1 MPELPEVETVRRGL
15 EPVLVGQ
22 RIVSVEQRRAD
33 LRIPFPEN
41 FGARLT
47 GRAVETLTRRAKY
60 LLAHLDDGAVLIV
73 HLGMSGRVSI
83 VGPDHVQGRKT
94 GQLGEFTHNQ
104 GNRGA
109 HDHVVIRLANGIE
122 IVYNDPRRFG
132 LMDLSTSAG
141 IADHPLL
148 ADLGVEPL
156 GPDLTPVHLARHA
169 AGRRSDLKS
178 FLLDQRIVA
187 GMGNIYVCE
196 ALFRTRLRPSRAAAC
211 LATPAGKPNART
223 NALIPHIQAVL
234 AEAIEAGGSTLRD
247 YQQTDGS
254 MGYFQHRFHVYG
266 RESEPCMTPA
276 CRGKVRRNVQ
286 AGRSTFFCPVCQR

>member
-22 RIVSVEQRRAD
+22 KIIRVEQRRAD
-33 LRIPFPEN
+33 LRIPFPKN

-47 GRAVETLTRRAKY
+47 GRTVQTLKRRAKY
-60 LLAHLDDGAVLIV
+60 LLAHLDDGTALII

-83 VGPDHVQGRKT
+83 AGHGKK

-104 GNRGA
+104 GGRDV
-109 HDHVVIRLANGIE
+109 HDHVVLRLASGIE

-132 LMDLSTSAG
+132 LMDLATSATL
-141 IADHPLL
+141 AEHPLL
-148 ADLGVEPL
+148 AGLGVEPL
-156 GPDLTPVHLARHA
+156 SPDLRPQYLAHHA

-187 GMGNIYVCE
+187 GLGNIYVCE
-196 ALFRTRLRPSRAAAC
+196 ALYRTRLNPSRVAAC
-211 LATPAGKPNART
+211 LATPTGKPNART
-223 NALIPHIQAVL
+223 IALIPHIQAVL

-247 YQQTDGS
+247 YHQTDGS

-266 RESEPCMTPA
+266 REGEPCMTPA

-286 AGRSTFFCPVCQR
+286 AGRSTFMCPVCQR

>member
-15 EPVLVGQ
+15 ELVLVGE
-22 RIVSVEQRRAD
+22 RIVRVEQRRAD

-41 FGARLT
+41 FGKRLT
-47 GRAVETLTRRAKY
+47 GRAVTSLQRRAKY
-60 LLAHLDDGAVLIV
+60 LLAHLDDGTVLIV

-83 VGPDHVQGRKT
+83 TGGGRGKD
-94 GQLGEFTHNQ
+94 QLGEFTHNQ
-104 GNRGA
+104 GNRDA
-109 HDHVVIRLANGIE
+109 HDHVVLRLASGIE

-132 LMDLSTSAG
+132 LMDLTTSASL
-141 IADHPLL
+141 AEHPLL
-148 ADLGVEPL
+148 VDLGVEPL
-156 GPDLTPVHLARHA
+156 GPDLTPIHLARHA

-187 GMGNIYVCE
+187 GLGNIYVCE
-196 ALFRTRLRPSRAAAC
+196 ALFRTRLNPARAAAC
-211 LATPAGKPNART
+211 LATPSGKPNART
-223 NALIPHIQAVL
+223 IALIPHIQAIL

-266 RESEPCMTPA
+266 REGEPCMTPA

-286 AGRSTFFCPVCQR
+286 AGRSTFYCPVCQR

>member
-22 RIVSVEQRRAD
+22 RIVRVEQRRAD
-33 LRIPFPEN
+33 LRIPFPAN

-47 GRAVETLTRRAKY
+47 GRTVEALTRRAKY
-60 LLAHLDDGAVLIV
+60 LLAHLDDGTVLIV

-83 VGPDHVQGRKT
+83 TGDGRKP
-94 GQLGEFTHNQ
+94 GQLGESAHNQ

-109 HDHVVIRLANGIE
+109 HDHVVLRLASGIE

-141 IADHPLL
+141 LAGHPLL

-187 GMGNIYVCE
+187 GLGNIYVCE
-196 ALFRTRLRPSRAAAC
+196 ALFRTRLKPSRAAAC
-211 LATPAGKPNART
+211 LATPTGKPNART

-266 RESEPCMTPA
+266 REGEPCMTPA

-286 AGRSTFFCPVCQR
+286 AGRSTFFCPICQR

>member
-22 RIVSVEQRRAD
+22 RIVRVEQRRAD

-47 GRAVETLTRRAKY
+47 GRTVETLTRRAKY
-60 LLAHLDDGAVLIV
+60 ILAHLDDGSVLIV

-83 VGPDHVQGRKT
+83 VGRDRKP

-104 GNRGA
+104 GNRDT
-109 HDHVVIRLANGIE
+109 HDHVVLRLESGIE

-132 LMDLSTSAG
+132 LMDLTTSAG
-141 IADHPLL
+141 IATHPLL
-148 ADLGVEPL
+148 AGLGVEPL
-156 GPDLTPVHLARHA
+156 GPDLTPALLAQHA

-178 FLLDQRIVA
+178 FLLDQRIIA
-187 GMGNIYVCE
+187 GLGNIYVCE
-196 ALFRTRLRPSRAAAC
+196 ALFRTRLNPLRAAAC
-211 LATPAGKPNART
+211 LATPTGKPNART
-223 NALIPHIQAVL
+223 SALIPHIQAIL
-234 AEAIEAGGSTLRD
+234 ADAIEAGGSTLRD
-247 YQQTDGS
+247 YQQADGS

-266 RESEPCMTPA
+266 REGEPCMTPA

-286 AGRSTFFCPVCQR
+286 AGRSTFFCPICQR

>member
-22 RIVSVEQRRAD
+22 KIIRVEQRRAD

-47 GRAVETLTRRAKY
+47 GRTVETLTRRAKY
-60 LLAHLDDGAVLIV
+60 LLAHLDDGAALII

-83 VGPDHVQGRKT
+83 AGHGKKK

-104 GNRGA
+104 GDRGV
-109 HDHVVIRLANGIE
+109 HDHVILRLASGIE

-132 LMDLSTSAG
+132 LMDLATSATL
-141 IADHPLL
+141 AEHPLL
-148 ADLGVEPL
+148 AGLGVEPL
-156 GPDLTPVHLARHA
+156 GPDLTPALLARHA

-187 GMGNIYVCE
+187 GLGNIYVCE
-196 ALFRTRLRPSRAAAC
+196 ALYRTRLNPSRAAAC
-211 LATPAGKPNART
+211 LATPTGKPNART
-223 NALIPHIQAVL
+223 IALIPHIQAVL

-247 YQQTDGS
+247 YHQTDGS

-266 RESEPCMTPA
+266 REGEPCMTPA

-286 AGRSTFFCPVCQR
+286 AGRSTFMCPVCQR